1 LTASHSSAGIFLGS
15 TTGRGGSEKEKEKR
29 KNPEE
34 RERREKDR
42 EKEKWRQKKRNEVA
56 QYFVDGR
63 HCCITLFFFLI
74 NFVPVLKSIKSG
86 KYLLPLASYSKFH
99 YADGGRLA
107 ILFRVSF

>member
-63 HCCITLFFFLI
+63 QLHNTVFFNI

-107 ILFRVSF
+107 ILF